1 MKIGMITDS
10 LGALSFEELLDAA
23 AELGIEQL
31 EFAGGNWSPAP
42 HLQLDRLLDSAPAR
56 REFMARLESRGIAI
70 SALNCSGNPPHPG
83 EIGKRHRDVTRKTIA
98 LAGLLGVERVVMMSG
113 CPGGPG
119 DANANWV
126 TTSWPP
132 ETQTVLKY

>member
-10 LGALSFEELLDAA
+10 LGALSFDEMLDAA

-31 EFAGGNWSPAP
+31 EFAGGNWSSAP

-56 REFMARLESRGIAI
+56 REFKARLENHGIAI
-70 SALNCSGNPPHPG
+70 SALNCSGNPLHPG

-98 LAGLLGVERVVMMSG
+98 LGGLLGVERVV
-113 CPGGPG
+113 
-119 DANANWV
+119 
-126 TTSWPP
+126 
-132 ETQTVLKY
+132 

>member
-23 AELGIEQL
+23 A
-31 EFAGGNWSPAP
+31 
-42 HLQLDRLLDSAPAR
+42 
-56 REFMARLESRGIAI
+56 
-70 SALNCSGNPPHPG
+70 
-83 EIGKRHRDVTRKTIA
+83 
-98 LAGLLGVERVVMMSG
+98 
-113 CPGGPG
+113 
-119 DANANWV
+119 NWV